1 MRNIYFIIIAVLIVA
16 LMAMFLFPDFFKQIM
31 AGVIGLLSVFAF
43 KSSKTKEKEKDVE
56 DREQKISKAKKQEER
71 AEDYYNKMK
80 EKHDEDIEKAGEKV
94 EKEDINNPD
103 DAASFL
109 DDILSDDGPE

>member
-1 MRNIYFIIIAVLIVA
+1 MRNIYLIIIAVLIVA
-16 LMAMFLFPDFFKQIM
+16 LVAMFLFPEFFKQIM
-31 AGVIGLLSVFAF
+31 AGVAGLLSVFAF
-43 KSSKTKEKEKDVE
+43 KNSKNKEKEKE
-56 DREQKISKAKKQEER
+56 IKNREQKINKAEKQEKK
-71 AEDYYNKMK
+71 ADSNYNKTK
-80 EKHDEDIEKAGEKV
+80 AQNDEDIEKAGEKV